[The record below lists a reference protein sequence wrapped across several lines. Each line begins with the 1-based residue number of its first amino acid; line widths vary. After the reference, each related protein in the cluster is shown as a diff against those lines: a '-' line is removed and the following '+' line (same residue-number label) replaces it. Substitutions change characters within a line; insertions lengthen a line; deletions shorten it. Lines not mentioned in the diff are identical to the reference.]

1 MRRSADRSG
10 FPAVTIDATA
20 LRDNLAVVRRLAPRS
35 RIVAVVKAN
44 AYGHG
49 LVPVARVFAGADPHG
64 AGDEAGQGVGH
75 EVDPGV
81 GQGVDRSAGQGAGRG
96 VTQDV
101 TLGVARLEEALAL
114 REAGIA
120 APILLL
126 EGVFSAAQLQCAAR
140 HRVEIVVH
148 SGEQIHMLEQFT
160 GAYRFTAWLKLDTGM
175 NRLGFRVGEL
185 AAARTRLS
193 GCAAVAGMRLMTHL
207 ACADEPDSALTRAQ
221 IETFGAVVDALGG
234 DALGLDEPGAGAPGA
249 GASRLERSIAN
260 SAGLIAWPQTRLEW
274 VRPGLMLYG
283 LSPLAGRSAATLGLR
298 PAMTLSTRL
307 IALHR
312 LAAGETVGYG
322 AIWRAPQPVSIG
334 IAAIGYG
341 DGYPR
346 GMRNGAPVRVDGH
359 EARIVGRVSMD
370 MCAIDV
376 TSVPGVHIGSAV
388 TLWGEGLPAEQVA
401 PHADTI
407 TYELVCRITERV
419 KRQWQGI

>member
-1 MRRSADRSG
+1 MAMRRSADRSG
-10 FPAVTIDATA
+10 FPTVAIDAAA
-20 LRDNLAVVRRLAPRS
+20 LRNNLAVVRRLAPHS
-35 RIVAVVKAN
+35 RIVAAVKAN

-49 LVPVARVFAGADPHG
+49 LVPVARVFA
-64 AGDEAGQGVGH
+64 DE
-75 EVDPGV
+75 
-81 GQGVDRSAGQGAGRG
+81 G
-96 VTQDV
+96 VTPGQDV

-114 REAGIA
+114 REAGIE

-126 EGVFSAAQLQCAAR
+126 EGVFSAAQLQSAAR

-148 SGEQIHMLEQFT
+148 SGEQIHMLERFA
-160 GAYRFTAWLKLDTGM
+160 GAHRFMVWLKLDTGM
-175 NRLGFRVGEL
+175 NRLGFRVDEC
-185 AAARTRLS
+185 AAARARLS

-207 ACADEPDSALTRAQ
+207 ACADEPDNAFTRAQ
-221 IETFGAVVDALGG
+221 IETFGAVVDALGA
-234 DALGLDEPGAGAPGA
+234 DALG
-249 GASRLERSIAN
+249 LERSIAN
-260 SAGLIAWPQTRLEW
+260 SAGVIAWPQTRVEW

-283 LSPLAGRSAATLGLR
+283 LSPFAGRSAASLGLR

-312 LAAGETVGYG
+312 VAAGEAVGYG
-322 AIWRAPQPVSIG
+322 AIWRAPQPASIG

-346 GMRNGAPVRVDGH
+346 GMRTGAPVRVDGH

-376 TSVPGVHIGSAV
+376 TGVPGVHVGSAV
-388 TLWGEGLPAEQVA
+388 TLWGEGLPAERVA

-407 TYELVCRITERV
+407 TYELVCRVAERV
-419 KRQWQGI
+419 KRQWQA